1 MTPILVCLML
11 LGVSTC
17 GGQSLGNLLN
27 SLLSGGPP
35 SSSSQASAVRSATNL
50 LCSLVESSTKINPCT
65 TTPRPGQQTEQ
76 NCRFPFTFR
85 GETYDACADWTFG
98 GQPAGTR
105 WCSTKVDWRGVHV
118 KGSAALCSTPGPT
131 SCPPPPGESPPPG
144 CSLTFIQDQ
153 GGEIDCQED
162 EDCPYR

>member
-1 MTPILVCLML
+1 MSPILVCLML

-17 GGQSLGNLLN
+17 GGQSD
-27 SLLSGGPP
+27 
-35 SSSSQASAVRSATNL
+35 QETE
-50 LCSLVESSTKINPCT
+50 ESCV
-65 TTPRPGQQTEQ
+65 
-76 NCRFPFTFR
+76 FPFTFR
-85 GETYDACADWTFG
+85 GVTYSACADWTFG
-98 GQPAGTR
+98 GQPAGTS
-105 WCSTKVDWRGVHV
+105 WCSTKVDRRGVHV
-118 KGSAALCSTPGPT
+118 KGSYKFCSSPT